1 MCYNQ
6 QGAVHGERLIIHA
19 NIPYSNMHT
28 LLPYILLTKEL
39 AVVLHCSTIQRMEH
53 CMPCSVGCTGTAI
66 RLAIPPA
73 VQPAGRVG
81 STGRAGLVAVL
92 SQSDVALGELGRD

>member
-28 LLPYILLTKEL
+28 LLPYILLTEEL

-66 RLAIPPA
+66 RLAIPA
-73 VQPAGRVG
+73 SSTASSTASRTCGEHRQGRVG
-81 STGRAGLVAVL
+81 GRA
-92 SQSDVALGELGRD
+92 QPK